1 MKGGNVNTFIDHTT
15 FEECA
20 ALYKGVKYFFHGLIY
35 DNEKKEYS
43 YVIDAWDSNGNYTP
57 NYVVYNYTVKG
68 KSELLPIPQ
77 REIDLCTQFDQNPGW
92 TN

>member
-1 MKGGNVNTFIDHTT
+1 MYYETVQATYT
-15 FEECA
+15 
-20 ALYKGVKYFFHGLIY
+20 ALRRWW
-35 DNEKKEYS
+35 N
-43 YVIDAWDSNGNYTP
+43 WDSNGNYTP